1 MNVRWLGAVVLFVL
15 LAGCVGGNSKNPSL
29 YLLTPRA
36 APVEAAALTSISF
49 GVGPVRV
56 PPFLMRPQVVSH
68 DGGGQLLLRDD
79 QRWSEPLEQ
88 GMQRVLLQNLGAL
101 TGADMRNFPW
111 TQTTVP
117 HYALRVDVI
126 DLDRRADGS
135 TVLEAQWILED
146 IAAGKM
152 LVSRRDRFSSAT
164 TASAT
169 TTNTTGDETDYTA
182 LAASYSDLLAQLAQR
197 AADELNARVS
207 SDKP

>member
-88 GMQRVLLQNLGAL
+88 GIQRVLLQNLSAL

-111 TQTTVP
+111 TQTTAP
-117 HYALRVDVI
+117 QYALRVDVV

-152 LVSRRDRFSSAT
+152 LVSRRDRFSSA
-164 TASAT
+164 AST
-169 TTNTTGDETDYTA
+169 TTTDSRDATAYTA
-182 LAASYSDLLAQLAQR
+182 LAASYSELLAQLAQR

-207 SDKP
+207 SDKH

>member
-1 MNVRWLGAVVLFVL
+1 MNVRWLGAFILFVL

-36 APVEAAALTSISF
+36 APVEAAALTSISL

-88 GMQRVLLQNLGAL
+88 GIQRVLLQNLSAL

-152 LVSRRDRFSSAT
+152 LVSRRDRFSSAG
-164 TASAT
+164 
-169 TTNTTGDETDYTA
+169 TGDSEEADYAA

-197 AADELNARVS
+197 AADELSARVS
-207 SDKP
+207 SGKL